1 VHEGFNRKD
10 VIPCAVIAGFCLYLF
25 SDILLARHHLA
36 GIDFVGFYLPMKQF
50 LYDELHRHLSI
61 PFWNPYIFGGMPYWA
76 HFESTLFYPL
86 GFLFWLI
93 PPNLAYDYT
102 LFGHLVL
109 AGLFTFLLAREVG
122 MGRPGS
128 IVAGAVFAC
137 NGFVMA
143 LLYMGH
149 LSPIMSYIWLPVVVL
164 FLNRALSF
172 KTPFLHAAVA
182 GVFWGV
188 QILAGAP
195 QDAFYTFLAS
205 MLFLACHLK
214 IAWAVPRGLI
224 KLMAVACILFLTGAG
239 LASIQIVPAFELIE
253 QSVRASLDDYDMVTM
268 ASYPLQG
275 LITTLLPHFFGNYAG
290 SGFWVS
296 NVPWSVPHQNLY
308 VGVLPVLAL
317 FFLQVRPSQN
327 KQILWFLVITALL
340 ALVLS
345 LGRNTP
351 VYKLA
356 YLLPGFD
363 RFRAP
368 SKIIVLWV
376 FALGLLGGVG
386 VDNLFRK
393 TEARP
398 LWASR
403 ILLLTGLGFL
413 LLDLFLHFDPS
424 FALRVFSPFMLAEAL
439 PDKVAYAA
447 TVIRDEF
454 HRLTILT
461 LLIALLIILVK
472 RTRWG
477 LNLGTVSLCAVLLV
491 DLGYV
496 HRQAIESGDDLYH
509 SMATIKKGLDAS
521 VGQDKTVY
529 RVGSFRHPW
538 GGNFEMYCG
547 YQTVNGY
554 TALFPSRYYDYCN
567 RYSDDA
573 LPEAWALFSYGV
585 SPHAILMDLLNVKY
599 EISYSARTYALR
611 ETFLPRA
618 FLVLNSRLLPQRD
631 LLKAMVSPEFDPKKT
646 LLLEEEDKPAGL
658 KVHGGSSETQKGS
671 ARVISYRPDEIAI
684 EVESEASAFLF
695 LSETY
700 YPGWKAFVD
709 GQPER
714 ILRANYLFRAIELP
728 KGQHQVRLVFEP
740 YSIRAGIA
748 ITVITLLAIGW
759 MSIDN
764 VRKRAR
770 RRSAS

>member
-1 VHEGFNRKD
+1 MHEGLNRKD
-10 VIPCAVIAGFCLYLF
+10 VIPCAAIAGFCLYLF
-25 SDILLARHHLA
+25 SDILFAGHHLA

-86 GFLFWLI
+86 GFLFWVI

-109 AGLFTFLLAREVG
+109 AGIFTFLLAREMG

-128 IVAGAVFAC
+128 VVAGVVFSC

-172 KTPFLHAAVA
+172 KTPFLHAAGA
-182 GVFWGV
+182 GVFWGF

-214 IAWAVPRGLI
+214 IAWAVPRGLL
-224 KLMAVACILFLTGAG
+224 KLGAVACILFLTGAG
-239 LASIQIVPAFELIE
+239 LASIQIIPAFELIE

-268 ASYPLQG
+268 ASYPLEG
-275 LITTLLPHFFGNYAG
+275 LITTLLPHFFGSYAG
-290 SGFWVS
+290 SGFWVD

-317 FFLQVRPSQN
+317 FFVRYHSSPN

-340 ALVLS
+340 AVVLA

-351 VYKLA
+351 VYKVA
-356 YLLPGFD
+356 YLFPGFD

-376 FALGLLGGVG
+376 FALGLLGGAG
-386 VDNLFRK
+386 FDRLLGK
-393 TEARP
+393 TEHP
-398 LWASR
+398 LSG
-403 ILLLTGLGFL
+403 LLRALFLLGLGFL
-413 LLDLFLHFDPS
+413 ALDLFLHWDQS
-424 FALRVFSPFMLAEAL
+424 LSLKIFSPFLLKEAL
-439 PDKVAYAA
+439 PDKMAYAA

-454 HRLTILT
+454 HRLTLLT
-461 LLIALLIILVK
+461 LIIALLCMLIK
-472 RTRWG
+472 RSRWG
-477 LNLGTVSLCAVLLV
+477 LPLGTVCLCAILLL

-496 HRQAIESGDDLYH
+496 HKPSVIHGDDLYG
-509 SMATIKKGLDAS
+509 SMKAIKNGLDATI
-521 VGQDKTVY
+521 GRDKTVY
-529 RVGSFRHPW
+529 RVGSFMHPW

-554 TALFPSRYYDYCN
+554 TALFPSRYYDYCT
-567 RYSDDA
+567 RYA
-573 LPEAWALFSYGV
+573 GHEIPEGWAVFTYGV
-585 SPHAILMDLLNVKY
+585 KKNPLLMDLLNVKY
-599 EISYSARTYALR
+599 EINYSARSYALR

-618 FLVLNSRLLPQRD
+618 FVVPKARVLPRKDVLNSLE
-631 LLKAMVSPEFDPKKT
+631 SPGFNPKET
-646 LLLEEEDKPAGL
+646 LLLEEEDQPAVFGFQAAS
-658 KVHGGSSETQKGS
+658 GETPRSS
-671 ARVISYRPDEIAI
+671 ARVVSYRPDEITV
-684 EVESEASAFLF
+684 EVESEGPGFLF
-695 LSETY
+695 LSEVH
-700 YPGWKAFVD
+700 YPGWKGFVD
-709 GQPER
+709 GRPEQ
-714 ILRANYLFRAIELP
+714 ILRANYLFRAIEVQ
-728 KGQHQVRLVFEP
+728 KGRHRVQLVFDP
-740 YSIRAGIA
+740 FSIKAGIA
-748 ITVITLLAIGW
+748 VTLITLLALCCL
-759 MSIDN
+759 SLYA

-770 RRSAS
+770 